1 MRYMISGAVCAAL
14 FALAAL
20 PAQAEPATHA
30 TLMRGKAIAQANCGK
45 CHAIGPTGASPN
57 PKSPPFRTL
66 SHKYPLSDLEE
77 ALAEGIVVGHEG
89 AEMPHFR
96 LSTGQI
102 EALLAYLGSIQSH

>member
-57 PKSPPFRTL
+57 LKSPPFRTL

-89 AEMPHFR
+89 AEMPQFR

>member
-45 CHAIGPTGASPN
+45 CHAIGPTGASPARAERGAR
-57 PKSPPFRTL
+57 PGIHFPEVGVHGRCACRPTDRT
-66 SHKYPLSDLEE
+66 
-77 ALAEGIVVGHEG
+77 
-89 AEMPHFR
+89 
-96 LSTGQI
+96 
-102 EALLAYLGSIQSH
+102 

>member
-1 MRYMISGAVCAAL
+1 MISGAVCAAL

-89 AEMPHFR
+89 AEMPQFR
-96 LSTGQI
+96 LSTSQI